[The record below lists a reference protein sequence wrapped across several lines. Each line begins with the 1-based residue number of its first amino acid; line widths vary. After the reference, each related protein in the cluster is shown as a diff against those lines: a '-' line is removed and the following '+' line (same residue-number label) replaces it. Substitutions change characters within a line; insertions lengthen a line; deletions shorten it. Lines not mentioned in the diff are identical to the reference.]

1 MNLNRLFSI
10 SEGTPPS
17 EFGFRHIFGMIGA
30 LGSAAIG
37 AIGGAIS
44 GNKSNKANIREN
56 QKDRDFQHKE
66 AELSF
71 QRQKQLIDEQNQ
83 YNSYANQRK
92 LAEQAGL
99 NPNRIFDQ
107 GAAGIATSS
116 ASTDA
121 PQASGM
127 PGRSVSPV
135 LSAQDVQSAS
145 AAALNFANAK
155 LANKQEEAVGA
166 QIGYTDESTRQVR
179 LQNISQELQNGILS
193 EFGRYE
199 KILDIKQKD
208 AQVAFTDAQTDLT
221 KINKSLSKYNLD
233 NILPA
238 QQANLTVDTV
248 LKDTNARLN
257 EVLTAKTDQDRKL
270 ALGKYNAEIQL
281 LFASIARERATAYNQ
296 QQQGRQAGIMGDLY
310 TPGSPGY
317 NLMRNEAA
325 AASWNSHIN
334 KYKYLSERDI
344 YNELMDRY
352 LFTMKS
358 RYDLDVHK
366 SIDRQGKVFGPVLRT
381 ADDYLPFGR
390 GYTPLTSGR
399 P

>member
-10 SEGTPPS
+10 SEGIPPS
-17 EFGFRHIFGMIGA
+17 EVGFHHIFGM
-30 LGSAAIG
+30 LGSIFSSVTG
-37 AIGGAIS
+37 AVSQNHA
-44 GNKSNKANIREN
+44 NKVNQREN
-56 QKDRDFQHKE
+56 QKDREFQHRE

-127 PGRSVSPV
+127 TGRSVSSV
-135 LSAQDVQSAS
+135 LSAQDIQSAS

-166 QIGYTDESTRQVR
+166 QIGYTTESTKQVH
-179 LQNISQELQNGILS
+179 LQNISQNLQNEIFK

-199 KILDIKQKD
+199 KILDLKYKD

-221 KINKSLSKYNLD
+221 KVNKSLSKYNLD
-233 NILPA
+233 NILPV
-238 QQANLTVDTV
+238 QQTNITVDTV
-248 LKDTNARLN
+248 LKDTYARLN
-257 EVLTAKTDQDRKL
+257 EALTSKTDQDRKL

-281 LFASIARERATAYNQ
+281 IFASIARERATAYNQ
-296 QQQGRQAGIMGDLY
+296 RMQGRQSGIMGDLY
-310 TPGSPGY
+310 TPGAPGY
-317 NLMRNEAA
+317 NLMHNESA

-344 YNELMDRY
+344 YNGLMDSY
-352 LFTMKS
+352 IATMKS
-358 RYDLDVHK
+358 RYGLDFR
-366 SIDRQGKVFGPVLRT
+366 STFDRQRSAFGSAMLRT
-381 ADDYLPFGR
+381 ADYYLPFAR
-390 GYTPLTSGR
+390 SYSPLTSGR

>member
-10 SEGTPPS
+10 SEGIPPS
-17 EFGFRHIFGMIGA
+17 EIGFHHIFGMIG
-30 LGSAAIG
+30 S
-37 AIGGAIS
+37 AIS
-44 GNKSNKANIREN
+44 AITGAVSQNHANKVNQQEN
-56 QKDRDFQHKE
+56 QKDRDFQHNE

-71 QRQKQLIDEQNQ
+71 QRQKQLIDQQNQ
-83 YNSYANQRK
+83 YNSYSNQRK

-116 ASTDA
+116 SSTDS

-135 LSAQDVQSAS
+135 FSAQDIQSAS
-145 AAALNFANAK
+145 AAALNFANAA

-166 QIGYTDESTRQVR
+166 QIGYTSEATKQIR
-179 LQNISQELQNGILS
+179 LQNISQDLQNEIFK

-199 KILDIKQKD
+199 KILGLKQKD

-221 KINKSLSKYNLD
+221 KVNKSLSKYNLD

-270 ALGKYNAEIQL
+270 ALGKYNAEVQL
-281 LFASIARERATAYNQ
+281 IFASIARERATAYNQ
-296 QQQGRQAGIMGDLY
+296 RMQGRQAGIMGNLY

-317 NLMRNEAA
+317 QLMHNNAA
-325 AASWNSHIN
+325 AASWDSHIN
-334 KYKYLSERDI
+334 KYRYLSERDI
-344 YNELMDRY
+344 YDGLMDRY
-352 LFTMKS
+352 ISSMQS
-358 RYDLDVHK
+358 RYGLDVK
-366 SIDRQGKVFGPVLRT
+366 NTFVRQVPIFGPVLRA
-381 ADDYLPFGR
+381 ADSYLPFVS
-390 GYTPLTSGR
+390 GYSPNFSGR

>member
-10 SEGTPPS
+10 SEGIPPS
-17 EFGFRHIFGMIGA
+17 EIGFHHIFGMIG
-30 LGSAAIG
+30 S
-37 AIGGAIS
+37 AIS
-44 GNKSNKANIREN
+44 AITGAVSQNHANKVNQREN

-71 QRQKQLIDEQNQ
+71 QRQKQLIDQQNQ
-83 YNSYANQRK
+83 YNSYSNQRK

-116 ASTDA
+116 SSTDS

-135 LSAQDVQSAS
+135 FSAQDIQSAS
-145 AAALNFANAK
+145 AAALNFANAA

-166 QIGYTDESTRQVR
+166 QIGYTSEATKQIR
-179 LQNISQELQNGILS
+179 LQNISQDLQNEIFK

-199 KILDIKQKD
+199 KILGLKQKD
-208 AQVAFTDAQTDLT
+208 AQVAFTDAQPDLT
-221 KINKSLSKYNLD
+221 KVNKSLSKYNLD

-270 ALGKYNAEIQL
+270 ALGKYNAEVQL
-281 LFASIARERATAYNQ
+281 IFASIARERATAYNQ
-296 QQQGRQAGIMGDLY
+296 RMQGRQAGIMGDLY

-317 NLMRNEAA
+317 QLMHNNAA
-325 AASWNSHIN
+325 AASWDSHIN
-334 KYKYLSERDI
+334 KYRYLSERDI
-344 YNELMDRY
+344 YDGLMDRY
-352 LFTMKS
+352 ISSMQS
-358 RYDLDVHK
+358 RYGLDVK
-366 SIDRQGKVFGPVLRT
+366 NTFVRQVPIFGPVLRA
-381 ADDYLPFGR
+381 ADSYLPFVS
-390 GYTPLTSGR
+390 GYSPNFSGR

>member
-10 SEGTPPS
+10 SEGIPPS
-17 EFGFRHIFGMIGA
+17 EIGFHHIFGMIG
-30 LGSAAIG
+30 S
-37 AIGGAIS
+37 AIS
-44 GNKSNKANIREN
+44 AITGAVSQNHANKVNQREN

-71 QRQKQLIDEQNQ
+71 QRQKQLIDQQNQ
-83 YNSYANQRK
+83 YNSYSNQRK

-116 ASTDA
+116 SSTDS

-135 LSAQDVQSAS
+135 LSAQDIQSAS
-145 AAALNFANAK
+145 AAALNFANAA

-166 QIGYTDESTRQVR
+166 QIGYTSEATKQIR
-179 LQNISQELQNGILS
+179 LQNISQDLQNEIFK

-199 KILDIKQKD
+199 KILGLKQKD

-221 KINKSLSKYNLD
+221 KVNKSLSKYNLD

-270 ALGKYNAEIQL
+270 ALGKYNAEVQL
-281 LFASIARERATAYNQ
+281 IFASIARERATAYNQ
-296 QQQGRQAGIMGDLY
+296 RMQGRQAGIMGDLY

-317 NLMRNEAA
+317 QLMHNNAA
-325 AASWNSHIN
+325 AASWDSHIN
-334 KYKYLSERDI
+334 KYRYLSERDI
-344 YNELMDRY
+344 YDGLMDRY
-352 LFTMKS
+352 ISSMQS
-358 RYDLDVHK
+358 RYGLDVK
-366 SIDRQGKVFGPVLRT
+366 NTFVRQVPIFGPVLRA
-381 ADDYLPFGR
+381 ADSYLPLVS
-390 GYTPLTSGR
+390 GYSPNFSGR

>member
-1 MNLNRLFSI
+1 MNLNRLFSTL
-10 SEGTPPS
+10 EGIPPS
-17 EFGFRHIFGMIGA
+17 EVGFCHIFGMIG
-30 LGSAAIG
+30 S
-37 AIGGAIS
+37 AIS
-44 GNKSNKANIREN
+44 AITGAVSQNHANKVNQREN

-116 ASTDA
+116 SSTDS

-135 LSAQDVQSAS
+135 LSAQDIQSAS

-166 QIGYTDESTRQVR
+166 QIGYTNESTRQVR
-179 LQNISQELQNGILS
+179 LQNISQDLQNEVFK

-199 KILDIKQKD
+199 KILDLKQKD

-221 KINKSLSKYNLD
+221 KVNKSLSKYNLD

-281 LFASIARERATAYNQ
+281 IFASIARERATAYNQ
-296 QQQGRQAGIMGDLY
+296 QMQGRQAGIMGDLY

-317 NLMRNEAA
+317 NLMRNDAA
-325 AASWNSHIN
+325 AASWSSHIN

-344 YNELMDRY
+344 YNELMGRY

-366 SIDRQGKVFGPVLRT
+366 TIDRQGKAFGNILRT

>member
-10 SEGTPPS
+10 SEGIPPS
-17 EFGFRHIFGMIGA
+17 EIGFHHIFGMIG
-30 LGSAAIG
+30 S
-37 AIGGAIS
+37 AIS
-44 GNKSNKANIREN
+44 AITGAVSQNHANKVNQQEN

-71 QRQKQLIDEQNQ
+71 QRQKQLIDAQNQ
-83 YNSYANQRK
+83 YNSYSNQRK

-116 ASTDA
+116 SSTNP

-127 PGRSVSPV
+127 SGRSVSPV
-135 LSAQDVQSAS
+135 LSAQDIQSAS
-145 AAALNFANAK
+145 AAALNFANAR
-155 LANKQEEAVGA
+155 LAGKQEEAVGA
-166 QIGYTDESTRQVR
+166 QIGYTTEATRQIL
-179 LQNISQELQNGILS
+179 LQNISQDFQNQIFK

-199 KILDIKQKD
+199 KILDLKQKD

-221 KINKSLSKYNLD
+221 KINKALSKYNLD

-238 QQANLTVDTV
+238 QQSNLTVDTV
-248 LKDTNARLN
+248 LKETSARLN

-281 LFASIARERATAYNQ
+281 IFASIARERATAYNQ
-296 QQQGRQAGIMGDLY
+296 RMQGRQAGIMGDLY
-310 TPGSPGY
+310 MPDAPGY
-317 NLMRNEAA
+317 NLMKNNAA
-325 AASWNSHIN
+325 TASWDSHIN
-334 KYKYLSERDI
+334 KYRYLSERDI
-344 YNELMDRY
+344 YEGLMSKYVESMQWRY
-352 LFTMKS
+352 H
-358 RYDLDVHK
+358 LDVRK
-366 SIDRQGKVFGPVLRT
+366 LADRNSKGFGPLLRT
-381 ADDYLPFGR
+381 ADDYFPFGR
-390 GYTPLTSGR
+390 GYSPLTSGR